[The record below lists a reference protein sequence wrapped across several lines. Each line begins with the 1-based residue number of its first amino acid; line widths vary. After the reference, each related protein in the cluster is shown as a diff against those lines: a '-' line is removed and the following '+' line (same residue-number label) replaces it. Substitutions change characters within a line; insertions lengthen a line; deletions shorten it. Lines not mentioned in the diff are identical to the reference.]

1 MKCTDKKNDLIKST
15 TLCRSSYSNS
25 LQLKRA
31 NAELRAAVASL
42 YISSIQTLHLEQGL
56 HLFGAALSFF
66 RASGSVFLPW
76 LLVVVEAAVAV
87 VVFWALS
94 LAELCAAVAAA
105 ALEDLEAC
113 EGFEVELEGCRR
125 RLPSSPAEDE

>member
-1 MKCTDKKNDLIKST
+1 M
-15 TLCRSSYSNS
+15 
-25 LQLKRA
+25 QLKRA

-94 LAELCAAVAAA
+94 LAVLCAAVAAAA

>member
-1 MKCTDKKNDLIKST
+1 M
-15 TLCRSSYSNS
+15 
-25 LQLKRA
+25 
-31 NAELRAAVASL
+31 
-42 YISSIQTLHLEQGL
+42 
-56 HLFGAALSFF
+56 
-66 RASGSVFLPW
+66 
-76 LLVVVEAAVAV
+76 VEAAVAV

-94 LAELCAAVAAA
+94 LAELCAAVVAAAA

>member
-1 MKCTDKKNDLIKST
+1 M
-15 TLCRSSYSNS
+15 
-25 LQLKRA
+25 QLKRA

-76 LLVVVEAAVAV
+76 LLVVEAAVAV

-94 LAELCAAVAAA
+94 LAVLCAAVAAAA